1 MAVLFFHLRAGD
13 LYLPDV
19 EGADIHDASATARHL
34 MRLLRRAGEGN
45 HSGWRF
51 EITDEAGE
59 FVDSIPVEDL
69 IGAVH

>member
-1 MAVLFFHLRAGD
+1 MAVLFFHLRAGE
-13 LYLPDV
+13 LFLPDL
-19 EGADIHDASATARHL
+19 EGADIQDARATARHL

-51 EITDEAGE
+51 EITDESGE
-59 FVDSIPVEDL
+59 FVDSIPVEEL